1 MANTDSLQLNNAA
14 SASFTQ
20 QELLRYVL
28 ERDNLSLDGVVEDYM
43 RQRKES
49 IIKEHHP
56 FAITKSKD
64 GRYRTYIKDGSGRK
78 QIVRVSESDLKD
90 FLVNH
95 YAGMQPKSAKT
106 SNTLASLYKEWIE
119 YKRVHVEHT
128 TVERIQRDWKRYYAG
143 EEIIK
148 IPLKKLDKLT
158 VDRWVH
164 EIILRYKL
172 NNHSYGNFSLI
183 LRQMLDYAVDKGII
197 TENVFNQV
205 KVDRKRRLVREEKKP
220 DHTQV
225 FSAEEQE
232 KLFELAWRDY
242 YSRRYRVNH
251 MTPLV
256 VMFMFLTGTRIGEA
270 CAIKHIDIQKGVLT
284 VRRMVRVEGDI
295 IDKTKGTYGERKILL
310 VPEALRIIQEAKDH
324 QIENDVDSEYLFS
337 MSDKPITRDSVAK
350 AFYKYCEELGIE
362 KRSSHKARKTFVSSL
377 LDAGVNLNTVR
388 QLVGHVDE
396 RTTLNNYCFD
406 RSSDDE
412 IVAQMEAA
420 LS

>member
-1 MANTDSLQLNNAA
+1 
-14 SASFTQ
+14 
-20 QELLRYVL
+20 
-28 ERDNLSLDGVVEDYM
+28 
-43 RQRKES
+43 
-49 IIKEHHP
+49 
-56 FAITKSKD
+56 
-64 GRYRTYIKDGSGRK
+64 
-78 QIVRVSESDLKD
+78 
-90 FLVNH
+90 
-95 YAGMQPKSAKT
+95 
-106 SNTLASLYKEWIE
+106 
-119 YKRVHVEHT
+119 
-128 TVERIQRDWKRYYAG
+128 
-143 EEIIK
+143 
-148 IPLKKLDKLT
+148 
-158 VDRWVH
+158 
-164 EIILRYKL
+164 
-172 NNHSYGNFSLI
+172 
-183 LRQMLDYAVDKGII
+183 
-197 TENVFNQV
+197 
-205 KVDRKRRLVREEKKP
+205 
-220 DHTQV
+220 
-225 FSAEEQE
+225 
-232 KLFELAWRDY
+232 
-242 YSRRYRVNH
+242 

-270 CAIKHIDIQKGVLT
+270 CAIKHSDIQNGVLT

>member
-1 MANTDSLQLNNAA
+1 MLDLNSSKQNNMTSAA
-14 SASFTQ
+14 FIQ
-20 QELLRYVL
+20 QDLLHYL
-28 ERDNLSLDGVVEDYM
+28 GEHCNMDIDGVVADYM
-43 RQRKES
+43 SKRKKE
-49 IIKEHHP
+49 IIKDLHP
-56 FAITKSKD
+56 FSITKSKD
-64 GRYRTYIKDGSGRK
+64 GRFRTYIRDGSGRK
-78 QIVRVSESDLKD
+78 QIVRVKESDLID
-90 FLVNH
+90 YLYNYYVGTEND
-95 YAGMQPKSAKT
+95 KSRST
-106 SNTLASLYKEWIE
+106 VTLSSLYEDWLAH
-119 YKRVHVEHT
+119 KRVHVEHT

-143 EEIIK
+143 EEIIR

-183 LRQMLDYAVDKGII
+183 LRQMLDYAVDKDII

-205 KVDRKRRLVREEKKP
+205 KVDRKKRLVPEEDKP

-270 CAIKHIDIQKGVLT
+270 CAIKHSDIQNRVLT

-295 IDKTKGTYGERKILL
+295 IDKTKGTYGERNILL
-310 VPEALRIIQEAKDH
+310 VPEALKILQEAKNH
-324 QIENDVDSEYLFS
+324 QIEKSVDSEYLFS

-388 QLVGHVDE
+388 KLVGHVDE
-396 RTTLNNYCFD
+396 RTTLNNYYFD
-406 RSSDDE
+406 RSTDDE
-412 IVAQMEAA
+412 IVAQMEVA